1 MKIIYIHYF
10 SFIHLWLTFR
20 MMLQIGCCKG
30 SCDTGKYTQAVAH
43 SFYFLSLSV
52 EKRECW
58 IL

>member
-10 SFIHLWLTFR
+10 SFIHLWLTFK

-52 EKRECW
+52 E
-58 IL
+58 